1 MKIFELS
8 NRVLVRVFS
17 YVVQQSEG
25 KDIDSIE
32 NLKNLMATCKKFYS
46 IIDHNLSNGIGIEL
60 KKLSLQRDS
69 LPRLARN
76 IGTVIR
82 IVELQKIT
90 VRVEDSGLLRKIDF
104 DLFQDLAIKMCKSR
118 QG

>member
-60 KKLSLQRDS
+60 KGVLGGFRAIWYFSVNSRLLFNRLFLSLF
-69 LPRLARN
+69 L
-76 IGTVIR
+76 T
-82 IVELQKIT
+82 
-90 VRVEDSGLLRKIDF
+90 
-104 DLFQDLAIKMCKSR
+104 
-118 QG
+118 